1 MMEVQGHEDTQWV
14 EICGRKV
21 PRSVVCGILR
31 LLDRRSLASMAQV
44 SRIFRQMTND
54 PTVFNTSAQY
64 SGQNTSL
71 PELQRV
77 VPFPPPALVGTT
89 LPSVTTVNVHPAMVT
104 DIPAATSV
112 FVPVLP
118 EAVPMFAQVPDV
130 VVEHQRPGEERGR
143 QEVQIS
149 QILPGYA
156 PSYATDYV
164 PPEVTGHSF
173 SAFANTISFNVSRYP
188 TLSEVVDSKA
198 YNKRKSSEPE
208 PKPGTEGERLPEEL
222 LPVPAGRR
230 DSSSPLR
237 GHSLMKYVPAEYF
250 RGESQSRPSTMTISA
265 ASRVDFVRPDVLASG
280 RLLTNM
286 TSRTTASETIV
297 VPVLAEVPISSSN
310 VTVSK
315 GTTNGAA
322 H

>member
-1 MMEVQGHEDTQWV
+1 MEVQGPEDTQWV
-14 EICGRKV
+14 EMCGRKV
-21 PRSVVCGILR
+21 PRSVVCGVLR
-31 LLDRRSLASMAQV
+31 LLDRRSLAAMAQV

-64 SGQNTSL
+64 SGPNTGL

-89 LPSVTTVNVHPAMVT
+89 LPSDTSVNVHPAMVT

-130 VVEHQRPGEERGR
+130 VVEQQRPGEERGR
-143 QEVQIS
+143 QKVQIS

-198 YNKRKSSEPE
+198 YTKRKSSEPE
-208 PKPGTEGERLPEEL
+208 PKPEVEGSGPPEEL
-222 LPVPAGRR
+222 RPIPAARR
-230 DSSSPLR
+230 ESSSPVS
-237 GHSLMKYVPAEYF
+237 GHRLIDYVPAEYF
-250 RGESQSRPSTMTISA
+250 RGESQARPSTMTISA
-265 ASRVDFVRPDVLASG
+265 ANRVDFVRPDVLASG

-286 TSRTTASETIV
+286 TSRTTASETTL
-297 VPVLAEVPISSSN
+297 VPVLAEVPISTS
-310 VTVSK
+310 TLTMTK
-315 GTTNGAA
+315 GATNGTA